1 MPHEKRRDV
10 ICSEVDGET
19 LILDAHGSRIHHL
32 NATASYVWSEC
43 DGKSSTEIAETL
55 ANHFNIDISTAKND
69 VERTVSQFKDL
80 GLFVDTE

>member
-19 LILDAHGSRIHHL
+19 LILDAHGGKIHHL
-32 NATASYVWSEC
+32 NATASYVWTEC

-55 ANHFNIDISTAKND
+55 ANHFNIDINTANND
-69 VERTVSQFKDL
+69 VERIVSQFKDL
-80 GLFVDTE
+80 DLFVDTE

>member
-43 DGKSSTEIAETL
+43 DGKSSAEIAETL
-55 ANHFNIDISTAKND
+55 VSHFNIDINTAKND